1 MKVDR
6 LNESELK
13 EILAIAQEGESKL
26 KEMSDR
32 ATILSEK
39 WRVKILKPKNSN
51 SKKMIE
57 RALNFCRA
65 IRKAIASIPSLHQFE
80 TIIIKM
86 TRSVLK
92 LCQH

>member
-6 LNESELK
+6 LSESKLK

-39 WRVKILKPKNSN
+39 WRVKISKPKNSN
-51 SKKMIE
+51 SE
-57 RALNFCRA
+57 ND
-65 IRKAIASIPSLHQFE
+65 
-80 TIIIKM
+80 
-86 TRSVLK
+86 
-92 LCQH
+92 

>member
-13 EILAIAQEGESKL
+13 EILRIAKEGESKL

-39 WRVKILKPKNSN
+39 WRVKISEHKSSN
-51 SKKMIE
+51 SK
-57 RALNFCRA
+57 ND
-65 IRKAIASIPSLHQFE
+65 
-80 TIIIKM
+80 
-86 TRSVLK
+86 
-92 LCQH
+92 

>member
-32 ATILSEK
+32 ATVLSKK
-39 WRVKILKPKNSN
+39 WRIKTSKPKNSSSGN
-51 SKKMIE
+51 
-57 RALNFCRA
+57 N
-65 IRKAIASIPSLHQFE
+65 
-80 TIIIKM
+80 
-86 TRSVLK
+86 
-92 LCQH
+92 

>member
-39 WRVKILKPKNSN
+39 WRTKTSKPQNSSSGN
-51 SKKMIE
+51 D
-57 RALNFCRA
+57 
-65 IRKAIASIPSLHQFE
+65 
-80 TIIIKM
+80 
-86 TRSVLK
+86 
-92 LCQH
+92 